1 MATRDELMP
10 LLRHPVRFEIGDEPA
25 KSHFVID
32 APDGEHQVPA
42 FDAVGPLSQGI
53 RLVAAHASVRAWA
66 TPAIIALRLMTTGHL
81 LQPPGSSV
89 DQLRGA
95 GAAIGPDP
103 AAGQKAVFGFLEA
116 LAVDA
121 PPVATTPQSPSPR
134 TVAPRQPETHF
145 SYAFEVSFLE
155 EPSDAEAAVV
165 RLRVIP
171 RAQVSSPFD
180 ASELTS
186 GPERPIVVDAREPTR
201 EMLERVARW
210 WEPAT
215 RLAEPHSRGGVTV
228 SADALAELGN
238 SRLTATLL
246 ANRIEVRWP
255 ESLVRQL
262 DTKAVL
268 RADESP
274 RHDRPAA
281 FTHHQLFRFDWQV
294 AVGNQVLSQAEVEQL
309 ALDHRAVVRLRDT
322 WVMVDRARIQRALH
336 GGSTEIRA
344 GEALR
349 AVVTGEMLIDG
360 RRTEIETIGWLDE
373 VRRRLASLDP
383 STVATEQPDTLAG
396 TLRDYQLDGLRW
408 MSQLTEL
415 GLGGCLADDMGLGK
429 TVMLIA
435 LQLHRAEQAA
445 DLGLPHGPT
454 LVVCPASVIGNWERE
469 VKRFAP
475 GADVHRFHGPRRS
488 LDRVTGGFVITTYAT
503 MVSSAADLGEIGWDL
518 VVADEAQNVK
528 NPRTK
533 AARVLRSIDGLARLA
548 LTGTPVENH
557 LGELWSIL
565 DWTTPGL
572 LGSVEEFRTTWSR
585 PIESGREPQ
594 RAAEL
599 AELVQPFVLRRRKTD
614 PGIAP
619 ELPPKIETDYGAH
632 LTREQ
637 VGLYEATVRDTMAE
651 IEQAE
656 GMKRRQLVVT
666 MLTRLKQICNHP
678 AHFLRQSDGK
688 LDGRSGKLRVFDE
701 VTTEILDEGGTILV
715 FTQYTQMG
723 HLLTRHLADR
733 GVAHRFLHG
742 GTGIRQR
749 ERMVQEF
756 QDGAFNVFVLSLK
769 AAGTGLNLTR
779 ADHVVHFDRWWNP
792 AVEDQAT
799 DRAHRIGQ
807 TRAVH
812 VHRIVT
818 EGTIEESI
826 AELITSKRALADA
839 VVNAGEGALTEL
851 SDADLER
858 LVRLRPV
865 SD

>member
-1 MATRDELMP
+1 MTTRDELVP
-10 LLRHPVRFEIGDEPA
+10 LLRHPVRFEVADEPA

-32 APDGEHQVPA
+32 APDGEHQVSA

-53 RLVAAHASVRAWA
+53 RLVNAHASVRAWA

-89 DQLRGA
+89 DQLRNA
-95 GAAIGPDP
+95 GNAIGPD
-103 AAGQKAVFGFLEA
+103 AGSGQKSVFAFLEA

-121 PPVATTPQSPSPR
+121 PTVATTPQEPAPR
-134 TVAPRQPETHF
+134 TVLPRQRETTF
-145 SYAFEVSFLE
+145 SYAFEVTFLE
-155 EPSDAEAAVV
+155 TPTDTEAAVV
-165 RLRVIP
+165 RLRIIP

-210 WEPAT
+210 WEPAA
-215 RLAEPHSRGGVTV
+215 RLAEPHARGGVTV
-228 SADALAELGN
+228 GADALAELGS

-246 ANRIEVRWP
+246 ANRIDVRWP

-262 DTKAVL
+262 DTRAVL

-281 FTHHQLFRFDWQV
+281 FTHQQLFRFNWQV
-294 AVGNQVLSQAEVEQL
+294 AVGDQVLSEAEVEQL
-309 ALDHRAVVRLRDT
+309 ARDHRAVIRLRDS
-322 WVMVDRARIQRALH
+322 WVMVDRAKLQRALH
-336 GGSTEIRA
+336 GGSTEVRA

-349 AVVTGEMLIDG
+349 AVVTGEMLVDG
-360 RRTEIETIGWLDE
+360 RRTVVETVGWLDD
-373 VRRRLASLDP
+373 VRRRL
-383 STVATEQPDTLAG
+383 STMDRDLVAAHQPDALSGA
-396 TLRDYQLDGLRW
+396 LRDYQLQGLRW

-435 LQLHRAEQAA
+435 LQLHRAERAA
-445 DLGLPHGPT
+445 ALGVPHGPT

-469 VKRFAP
+469 VERFAP
-475 GADVHRFHGPRRS
+475 DAEVHRFHGPRRS
-488 LDRVTGGFVITTYAT
+488 LATLRSGFVITTYAT
-503 MVSSAADLGEIGWDL
+503 MVSSAAELSDIGWDL

-533 AARVLRSIDGLARLA
+533 AARVLRGIEGLSRLA

-572 LGSVEEFRTTWSR
+572 LGSWEEFRATWSR
-585 PIESGREPQ
+585 PIESGREPH

-619 ELPPKIETDYGAH
+619 ELPPKIETDYRAN

-637 VGLYEATVRDTMAE
+637 IGLYEAAVRETMAE
-651 IEQAE
+651 IEAAE

-678 AHFLRQSDGK
+678 AHFLREADGK
-688 LDGRSGKLRVFDE
+688 LEGRSGKLAVFDE
-701 VTTEILDEGGTILV
+701 LLEEIVDEGRAALV
-715 FTQYTQMG
+715 FTQYTTMG
-723 HLLTRHLADR
+723 HLLTRHLTDL
-733 GVAHRFLHG
+733 GMSHRFLHG
-742 GTGIRQR
+742 GTGVRQR
-749 ERMVQEF
+749 ERMVEDF
-756 QDGAFNVFVLSLK
+756 QAGEFNVFVLSLK

-779 ADHVVHFDRWWNP
+779 ADHVIHYDRWWNP

-812 VHRIVT
+812 VHRLVS

-839 VVNAGEGALTEL
+839 VVNAGETALTEL
-851 SDADLER
+851 SDDDLAR
-858 LVRLRPV
+858 LVQLRR
-865 SD
+865 

>member
-1 MATRDELMP
+1 MTTRDELVP
-10 LLRHPVRFEIGDEPA
+10 LLRHPVRFEVADEPA

-32 APDGEHQVPA
+32 APDGEHQVAA

-53 RLVAAHASVRAWA
+53 RLVNAHPSVRAWA

-81 LQPPGSSV
+81 LQPPGSSI
-89 DQLRGA
+89 DQLRNSGS
-95 GAAIGPDP
+95 AIGPDP
-103 AAGQKAVFGFLEA
+103 GSGQKSVFAFLEA

-121 PPVATTPQSPSPR
+121 PTVATTPQEPAVR
-134 TVAPRQPETHF
+134 TVAPRQRETQF

-155 EPSDAEAAVV
+155 TPTDTDAAVV

-215 RLAEPHSRGGVTV
+215 RLAEPHARGGVTV
-228 SADALAELGN
+228 GADELAELGSN
-238 SRLTATLL
+238 RLTATLL

-262 DTKAVL
+262 DTRAVL
-268 RADESP
+268 RADEAP
-274 RHDRPAA
+274 RHDRPSA
-281 FTHHQLFRFDWQV
+281 FTHQQLFRFDWQV
-294 AVGNQVLSQAEVEQL
+294 AVGDQVLSEAEVEQL
-309 ALDHRAVVRLRDT
+309 ARDHRAVIRLRDS
-322 WVMVDRARIQRALH
+322 WVMVDRSKLQRALH
-336 GGSTEIRA
+336 GGSTEVRA
-344 GEALR
+344 GDALR
-349 AVVTGEMLIDG
+349 AVVTGEMLIEG
-360 RRTEIETIGWLDE
+360 RRTTVETVGWLDD
-373 VRRRLASLDP
+373 VRRRFQTMDRELIA
-383 STVATEQPDTLAG
+383 ARQPDSLSG
-396 TLRDYQLDGLRW
+396 SLRDYQLQGLRW

-435 LQLHRAEQAA
+435 LQLHRAERAEA
-445 DLGLPHGPT
+445 LGIPHGPT

-469 VKRFAP
+469 VHRFAP
-475 GADVHRFHGPRRS
+475 DAEVHRFHGPRRS
-488 LDRVTGGFVITTYAT
+488 LAKLRGGFVITTYAT
-503 MVSSAADLGEIGWDL
+503 MVSSADELSDIGWDL

-533 AARVLRSIDGLARLA
+533 AARVLRGIEGIARLA

-572 LGSVEEFRTTWSR
+572 LGSWEEFRATWSR

-599 AELVQPFVLRRRKTD
+599 AELVRPFVLRRRKTD

-619 ELPPKIETDYGAH
+619 ELPPKIETDYRAN

-637 VGLYEATVRDTMAE
+637 VGLYEAAVRETMAE

-678 AHFLRQSDGK
+678 AHFLREADGK
-688 LDGRSGKLRVFDE
+688 LDGRSGKLAVFDE
-701 VTTEILDEGGTILV
+701 LLEEIIDEGGASLV
-715 FTQYTQMG
+715 FTQYTTMG
-723 HLLTRHLADR
+723 HLLTRHLTDR
-733 GVAHRFLHG
+733 GVSHRFLHG
-742 GTGIRQR
+742 GTGVRQR
-749 ERMVQEF
+749 ERMVADF
-756 QDGAFNVFVLSLK
+756 QAGDFSVFVLSLK

-779 ADHVVHFDRWWNP
+779 ADHVIHYDRWWNP

-812 VHRIVT
+812 VHRLVS

-839 VVNAGEGALTEL
+839 VVNAGETALTEL
-851 SDADLER
+851 SDTDLAR
-858 LVRLRPV
+858 LVELRH
-865 SD
+865 